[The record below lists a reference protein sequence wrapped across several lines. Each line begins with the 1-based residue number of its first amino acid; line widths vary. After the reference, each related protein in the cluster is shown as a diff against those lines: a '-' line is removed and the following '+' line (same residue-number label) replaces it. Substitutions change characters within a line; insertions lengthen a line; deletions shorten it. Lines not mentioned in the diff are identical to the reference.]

1 MHGRLWCPGVYGSRY
16 QHSRGWTFERLVPA
30 GMATPS
36 HTGNHQVIMRDQRYG
51 PILIVSI
58 ECGGGVAAA
67 AAAAFGLGERTDCYR
82 LTPILR
88 CDMCDIRYRTVV
100 LILLLRSRKG
110 HTRSSLPGPPPRG
123 QFYCEFIS
131 TSFQDLFLD
140 RQQHGGFSDTA
151 IGFLRQRFRHL
162 ERQINQRQK
171 DTVSINDRSVFVDYR
186 IVQGSYF
193 GILPRISRFPVQPS
207 GERST
212 VCSARILPPLS
223 TRAYFEDTIW
233 KQITIA
239 ARAVLPF
246 ARPPQLDPNNRRP
259 LAARMRSRLFKSTR
273 VSLSFFSIPSTWKG
287 SRIYVPVV

>member
-30 GMATPS
+30 GTATPS

-51 PILIVSI
+51 PILIVRI
-58 ECGGGVAAA
+58 ECGGGVAAVAA

-140 RQQHGGFSDTA
+140 RRFFRYSSWFLKAA
-151 IGFLRQRFRHL
+151 IS
-162 ERQINQRQK
+162 
-171 DTVSINDRSVFVDYR
+171 T
-186 IVQGSYF
+186 
-193 GILPRISRFPVQPS
+193 SR
-207 GERST
+207 T
-212 VCSARILPPLS
+212 
-223 TRAYFEDTIW
+223 TD
-233 KQITIA
+233 
-239 ARAVLPF
+239 
-246 ARPPQLDPNNRRP
+246 
-259 LAARMRSRLFKSTR
+259 
-273 VSLSFFSIPSTWKG
+273 
-287 SRIYVPVV
+287 